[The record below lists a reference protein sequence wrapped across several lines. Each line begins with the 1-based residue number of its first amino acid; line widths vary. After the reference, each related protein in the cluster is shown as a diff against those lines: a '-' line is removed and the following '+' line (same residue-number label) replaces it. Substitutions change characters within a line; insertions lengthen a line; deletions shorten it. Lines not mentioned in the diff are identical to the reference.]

1 MYKKS
6 EKLRELG
13 EKVIHTHIDLLSHII
28 EQDIYIEYLECDKP
42 KLKDGRRIWADTE
55 RVKEKYDALY
65 PMDFIITFYG
75 GDVPK
80 DKIETLMLH
89 ELLHVGWEDGKA
101 KIRPHDVQ
109 DFKVIVDKLGTD
121 WMEG

>member
-6 EKLRELG
+6 EKLRDLG

-28 EQDIYIEYLECDKP
+28 EQDIYIEYLECDEK
-42 KLKDGRRIWADTE
+42 KVKDGRRIYADCE
-55 RVKEKYDALY
+55 KVKPKYEELVPY
-65 PMDFIITFYG
+65 DFIITFYG
-75 GDVPK
+75 ETPEGK
-80 DKIETLMLH
+80 EETLMLH

-109 DFKVIVDKLGTD
+109 DFKIIVDKLGTD